1 MKTGHGTMETTGDE
15 NRAALVRLGFPQGAA
30 ANDMGISEAAR
41 FFGVTSRASRKWAEH
56 GPPNP
61 VAVCLR
67 LMLASK
73 INLALAQRRLAARL
87 QT

>member
-1 MKTGHGTMETTGDE
+1 MGMSADE
-15 NRAALVRLGFPQGAA
+15 YREALVRLGFPQEAA

-73 INLALAQRRLAARL
+73 ITLALAQRRLAA
-87 QT
+87 QP